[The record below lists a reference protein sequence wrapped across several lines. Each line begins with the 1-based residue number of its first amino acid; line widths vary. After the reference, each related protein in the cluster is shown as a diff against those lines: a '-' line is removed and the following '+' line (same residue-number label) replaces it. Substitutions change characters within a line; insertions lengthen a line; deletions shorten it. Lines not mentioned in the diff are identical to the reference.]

1 MHKWWLAFKHG
12 SVPIIYALDSRNC
25 WGSLSRKLSETF
37 LASASSSSQAE
48 ERTIVA
54 EIFFGSFVTNR
65 EHCMVEFANRAYPNR
80 RLLRPAKE
88 QDSRWSRL
96 PQWQTRTLFTPAL
109 SLCPL
114 KADPWQLHFCR
125 PSRKQ
130 NSTIIEGWH
139 PPFVI
144 NMQRYATHN
153 SNWKCHTGTALPCW
167 GAIFAGLKG
176 YNQPL
181 LPRGIC
187 KTGMFGTTPL
197 NSSSLVHSLPEE
209 PQGLAEA
216 ATCLTEHKCR

>member
-1 MHKWWLAFKHG
+1 MKRSWPLPPHLHRQRNGQLSQRFSLVLSLPTENTAWWSLPTELIPTDG
-12 SVPIIYALDSRNC
+12 C
-25 WGSLSRKLSETF
+25 WGLPKNRTPDGLVFLNDKQELSS
-37 LASASSSSQAE
+37 
-48 ERTIVA
+48 
-54 EIFFGSFVTNR
+54 
-65 EHCMVEFANRAYPNR
+65 P
-80 RLLRPAKE
+80 LLY
-88 QDSRWSRL
+88 
-96 PQWQTRTLFTPAL
+96 
-109 SLCPL
+109 LCPL

-197 NSSSLVHSLPEE
+197 NSSSLVNSLPEE